1 MAPLPNSG
9 NPISMLMIFDEFGP
23 YRTNGNGYE
32 FDDYTGTTYWM
43 NDYPYSVGKFTTTK
57 NNLTLADFYGKR
69 ATDPVVP
76 GLQRINASTVFTVPS
91 YRNLLN
97 IRVWGGGGGG
107 GSASYKGGE
116 VLGTSGSASSA
127 SVRHTNAV
135 TVLTSQGGVRGR
147 QASRGG
153 EVAGGAGGASNMT
166 TTPSNR
172 SPNPSREGDSNSSN
186 NGRPNVDVGGSIC
199 TNGGNGGNA
208 EAGGDG
214 GSTVS
219 ITSAVVIEALAGDQI
234 FTSRSL
240 VGRVTS
246 HGGSYPLQAIITGGG
261 FMQQHGV
268 RLGIVN
274 SNWGLTTG
282 VNFPGTGTYTFTMS
296 AFQSGSVSID
306 SAPGVDLQ
314 IPNGGSKNIVVT
326 EGDHNISVSAS
337 DNSGLAKDG
346 MRNPTFA
353 LTITV
358 ATNITSGGETRRY
371 VLAAG
376 EGGVGGVG
384 RNNGGPANAS
394 AGERPGGGGGG
405 AGYCFN
411 KGKVSA
417 GGSGGGSGGFVSQN
431 FATNKAKLG
440 LTNSYEGLI
449 PGQKIT
455 VVIGAGGNGANGD
468 ANGGNG
474 GAGQVIINWT

>member
-9 NPISMLMIFDEFGP
+9 NPISMQMIFDEFGP
-23 YRTNGNGYE
+23 YRTNGNGFE
-32 FDDYTGTTYWM
+32 IDDYTGTTYWM
-43 NDYPYSVGKFTTTK
+43 NDFPYSSGKFTTTK

-76 GLQRINASTVFTVPS
+76 GLQRINASTVFTVPP

-116 VLGTSGSASSA
+116 ALGTSGSSSSA
-127 SVRHTNAV
+127 TVRHLGAT

-153 EVAGGAGGASNMT
+153 TIAGGAGGASNMT

-208 EAGGDG
+208 ETGGDG

-240 VGRVTS
+240 VGRVT
-246 HGGSYPLQAIITGGG
+246 GSYALQAVTSGGG

-268 RLGIVN
+268 RLGTTN
-274 SNWGLTTG
+274 NNWGLTTG

-296 AFQSGSVSID
+296 AFQQGSVTLD
-306 SAPGVDLQ
+306 NVDLKL
-314 IPNGGSKNIVVT
+314 PNGTPKNIVVT

-337 DNSGLAKDG
+337 DSSGLAKDG
-346 MRNPTFA
+346 LRNPTFA
-353 LTITV
+353 LTIV
-358 ATNITSGGETRRY
+358 AATNITSGGETRRY

-376 EGGVGGVG
+376 EGGVGGIS
-384 RNNGGPANAS
+384 RFNAGGAGARGT

-417 GGSGGGSGGFVSQN
+417 GGSGGGSGGFVSQS
-431 FATNKAKLG
+431 FATNKARLG
-440 LTNSYEGLI
+440 LTNSYEGLVA
-449 PGQKIT
+449 GQKIV
-455 VVIGAGGNGANGD
+455 VVIGAGGNGGNGD
-468 ANGGNG
+468 QSGGDGGN
-474 GAGQVIINWT
+474 GQVIINWT

>member
-9 NPISMLMIFDEFGP
+9 NPISMQMIFDEFGP
-23 YRTNGNGYE
+23 YRTNGNGFE
-32 FDDYTGTTYWM
+32 IDDYTGTTYWM
-43 NDYPYSVGKFTTTK
+43 NDFPYSSGKFTTTK

-76 GLQRINASTVFTVPS
+76 GLQRINASTVFTVPP

-116 VLGTSGSASSA
+116 ALGTSGSSSSA
-127 SVRHTNAV
+127 TVRHLGAT

-153 EVAGGAGGASNMT
+153 TIAGGAGGASNMT

-208 EAGGDG
+208 EG
-214 GSTVS
+214 
-219 ITSAVVIEALAGDQI
+219 VILAG
-234 FTSRSL
+234 
-240 VGRVTS
+240 
-246 HGGSYPLQAIITGGG
+246 
-261 FMQQHGV
+261 
-268 RLGIVN
+268 
-274 SNWGLTTG
+274 
-282 VNFPGTGTYTFTMS
+282 
-296 AFQSGSVSID
+296 
-306 SAPGVDLQ
+306 
-314 IPNGGSKNIVVT
+314 
-326 EGDHNISVSAS
+326 
-337 DNSGLAKDG
+337 
-346 MRNPTFA
+346 
-353 LTITV
+353 
-358 ATNITSGGETRRY
+358 
-371 VLAAG
+371 G

-384 RNNGGPANAS
+384 IFNRGAANAS

-431 FATNKAKLG
+431 FATNKARLG
-440 LTNSYEGLI
+440 LTNSYEGLVA
-449 PGQKIT
+449 GQKIT